1 MEEAIRTRFN
11 DRILEEARQRYGIAA
26 DKITLLDSFESFMFA
41 FQKDDREFIL
51 RLGHSRRRSPE
62 LIHAEVDWINYLAAG
77 GAGVARAVLSA
88 NEELVETI
96 ADDQGGHFLATAFVK
111 APGGPPKKAL
121 WSEQLFVPYGRLL
134 GRIHRLSKQY
144 QPTNPAWRRPP
155 WHDPMMQY
163 AHLYLAKEQTA
174 VRSHYQELMTY
185 LCGLPQD
192 QDSYGLIHQDAHG
205 GNFFVDENYNI
216 TLFDFDDCVY
226 GHFAYDLAMVVFYA
240 VTNEPDPIAAAAAL
254 WPAFMR
260 GYRQENELDPAWLAE
275 LPHFMT
281 LREIDLYAVLLHTF
295 GPGPSGSEWVDT
307 FMHGRQARIADG
319 APYVNFDFRGTA
331 L

>member
-41 FQKDDREFIL
+41 FQKDGREFIL

-88 NEELVETI
+88 NEELVEAI

-111 APGGPPKKAL
+111 APGGPPQKTL
-121 WSEQLFVPYGRLL
+121 WHERLFGPYGRLL

-144 QPTNPAWRRPP
+144 QPSNPAWRRPS
-155 WHDPMMQY
+155 WDDPTMQY
-163 AHLYLAKEQTA
+163 AHLYLTAEQTA
-174 VRSHYQELMTY
+174 VLSQYQTVMTH
-185 LCGLPQD
+185 LRRLPQD

-226 GHFAYDLAMVVFYA
+226 GHFAYDLAMVIFYA

-254 WPAFMR
+254 WPSFLR
-260 GYRQENELDPAWLAE
+260 GYRQENTLDPAWLAE
-275 LPHFMT
+275 IPHFMK
-281 LREIDLYAVLLHTF
+281 LREIDLYAVLLDTF

-319 APYVNFDFRGTA
+319 VPYVNFDFKDTA